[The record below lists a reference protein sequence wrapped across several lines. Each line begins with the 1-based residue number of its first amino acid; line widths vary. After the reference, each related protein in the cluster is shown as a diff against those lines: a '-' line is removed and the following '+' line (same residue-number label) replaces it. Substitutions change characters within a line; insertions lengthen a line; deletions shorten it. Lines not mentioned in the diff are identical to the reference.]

1 MIASAAENMSM
12 TKAEIL
18 LKDQS
23 QRPAPRCGRQC
34 SWLTLPGRVRCP
46 RHCRHAKH
54 HPLHCYCM
62 RHFEGDGFYPPWMAA
77 EARPFP
83 ARCFVFEGSLNGG
96 ATVNFPTSFVALA
109 THASH
114 AVVGTAAQ
122 DACVGTTAL
131 AKLERALRAR
141 GLKVGGQS
149 DGDGDLRD
157 HEGHEPEEEHVR
169 GTDAGDCQQLP
180 VPAVPQSQ
188 PQPSTQSQ
196 SQPSTQSQEPDMNT
210 REDVLQRVGD
220 ARFRAFLQSMRSMP

>member
-1 MIASAAENMSM
+1 MIASAAKNMSM
-12 TKAEIL
+12 TKAEIP
-18 LKDQS
+18 LKEQS

-34 SWLTLPGRVRCP
+34 SWLLWPGPQQCL
-46 RHCRHAKH
+46 RHCRHARH
-54 HPLHCYCM
+54 HRGDCYCM
-62 RHFEGDGFYPPWMAA
+62 MHDEDGFFPPFMAP
-77 EARPFP
+77 EATPLP
-83 ARCFVFEGSLNGG
+83 TKCFVFEGSQNSG
-96 ATVNFPTSFVALA
+96 ASVNFPTSFVALA

-114 AVVGTAAQ
+114 AVVGTAPQ